1 MPDYFKYIVLL
12 ALALIIYNLYKA
24 FANMFGK
31 KSDPQKVLKALTLRI
46 GLSIALFALLFVA
59 YGLGVIKP
67 HGLAQQPST
76 ETNQH

>member
-31 KSDPQKVLKALTLRI
+31 KSDPKKVLKALTLRI

-67 HGLAQQPST
+67 HGLSQQPNT

>member
-24 FANMFGK
+24 FSAMFSK
-31 KSDPQKVLKALTLRI
+31 KSNPQIVLKSLTLRI
-46 GLSIALFALLFVA
+46 GLSFALFILLFIA

-67 HGLAQQPST
+67 HGVDQYQNI
-76 ETNQH
+76 EVIKQ